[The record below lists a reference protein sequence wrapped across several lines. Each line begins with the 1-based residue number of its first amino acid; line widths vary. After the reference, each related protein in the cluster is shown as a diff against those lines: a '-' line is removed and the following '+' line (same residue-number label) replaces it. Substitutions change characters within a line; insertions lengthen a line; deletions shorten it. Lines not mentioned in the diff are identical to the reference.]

1 MKCQD
6 VDTAGYPML
15 DCIQDIRYDFS
26 YSNQIGNEKDIVIFD
41 VIKDTDTYEDNGNY
55 TYVEINGTIG
65 EGVNDY
71 LVNIATGDQV
81 SFSLTVPNVNVCESI
96 PNATMNTSAKPLSL
110 DQNKREDYKDCI
122 GFASYQHHI
131 TREIYPSIA
140 PIPSSPPTNTISP
153 TFSNLVPQT
162 STPSVQPSIVP
173 TLRKRSKGGKKKPKR
188 GKAKRN
194 KAVSRNF

>member
-6 VDTAGYPML
+6 VYTAGYQMF

-41 VIKDTDTYEDNGNY
+41 VIKDIDTYENNGNF
-55 TYVEINGTIG
+55 TYVEINGTTM
-65 EGVNDY
+65 EGINDY
-71 LVNIATGDQV
+71 LEDIASGEQV
-81 SFSLTVPNVNVCESI
+81 SFSLIVPNVNVCDSI
-96 PNATMNTSAKPLSL
+96 PNATMKTSAMPLYL
-110 DQNKREDYKDCI
+110 DQNKREDYKNCV
-122 GFASYQHHI
+122 GFASYHHI

-140 PIPSSPPTNTISP
+140 PIPSSLPTNTITP
-153 TFSNLVPQT
+153 TFSNLVPET

-188 GKAKRN
+188 GKAQKN
-194 KAVSRNF
+194 KTF